1 MLLPIPSLTAIY
13 STGLGSLSI
22 ECEKIASEKTTV
34 CTSQPSIPRCD
45 GQLEGCTGSQWLG
58 GVNIFEVENATK
70 AVLMDPICCSSSEV
84 RVVPGSCIHD
94 NLNGATQ
101 PFDHSLVEDLFYRGF
116 QCWHQTHQSN
126 QTLVDLIWK
135 VETCAFESEL
145 FPPIDN
151 EPLCEEC
158 RCDCGPHLCDGGEAP
173 IKVTHKKKMG
183 ECECECSCNFK
194 CL

>member
-126 QTLVDLIWK
+126 QTL
-135 VETCAFESEL
+135 A
-145 FPPIDN
+145 
-151 EPLCEEC
+151 LCEEC

-183 ECECECSCNFK
+183 DVTVSAKGLFIDK
-194 CL
+194 K